1 MSFTGWYN
9 GLVKKMK
16 WYDIGLTKLASMAFI
31 LLVAKFYP
39 QILNA
44 DWTVY
49 LGIFVVT
56 AAIVGYH
63 IFKK

>member
-1 MSFTGWYN
+1 
-9 GLVKKMK
+9 MK
-16 WYDIGLTKLASMAFI
+16 WYDIGLTKIASMAFI